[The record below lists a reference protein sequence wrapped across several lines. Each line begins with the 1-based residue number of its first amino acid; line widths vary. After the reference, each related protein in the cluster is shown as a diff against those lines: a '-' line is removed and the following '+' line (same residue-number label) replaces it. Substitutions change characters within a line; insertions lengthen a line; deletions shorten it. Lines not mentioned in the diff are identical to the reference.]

1 MKNYD
6 VCEAVL
12 GAIEDNISEE
22 MQAVSAAAVAE
33 AVSAEYGVTIT
44 PEEVHRI
51 WIDRFDEWFQDG
63 GHQQATT
70 AFDEWLIECGILS

>member
-12 GAIEDNISEE
+12 CAIEDNISEE

-33 AVSAEYGVTIT
+33 AVSAEYDVTIT
-44 PEEVHRI
+44 PEEVHLI
-51 WIDRFDEWFQDG
+51 WDDRFDEWFQNG
-63 GHQQATT
+63 GHQHASTR
-70 AFDEWLIECGILS
+70 FDEWFVESGDLS